1 MTILPHAASRQRP
14 SADLLAQKLAP
25 CNLNQIFFPGYAV
38 VASDRTRESLTLK
51 LEATEPAICPKCG
64 EPCTKIHDTRPRLIR
79 DAPFPGV
86 TVVWLLVP
94 IRRVRCKCRC
104 RRTETIPWIAH
115 HEQCTNRFIALIQN
129 QMRGVDASATA
140 VAAKHNLGWDAVRR
154 FDKEQLEALFNDVNT
169 QDLKIIAVDEIAIH
183 KGQKYATVFINYET
197 RQVFAVVKGKT
208 QKAVESV
215 FQMLVDRGLQDQI
228 IAVACD
234 MNAAYPNVVKKFLP
248 KAEIVFDQFHVIQ
261 HLSAEVFKEARQVQA
276 EEVEA
281 EFGKKSDQAKAARK
295 ILRTA
300 AWDLVMPE
308 HSLTPTIRERLEE
321 IRKANNLMSTML
333 PLADMV
339 RCIWHAWSQENA
351 AEMLA
356 ECIEAFEALA
366 QDHDLKKTA
375 KFARML
381 NNHSF
386 GILTAW
392 KHRISTGPLEG
403 VNTRAKLIKRI
414 GYGYKSFEYFAL
426 KLKAAFPGRGR
437 NPLMLLG
444 EWTAVIKSR
453 LCHTDLGMERE
464 GPLFFNYSAA

>member
-38 VASDRTRESLTLK
+38 VASVRNQESLTLK

-64 EPCTKIHDTRPRLIR
+64 EPCTKIHDTRHRLVR

-94 IRRVRCKCRC
+94 IRRVRCKCGC
-104 RRTETIPWIAH
+104 HRTETIPWIAH
-115 HEQCTNRFIALIQN
+115 YEQCTNRFIALIQN

-140 VAAKHNLGWDAVRR
+140 VAAKYNLGWDAVRR
-154 FDKEQLEALFNDVNT
+154 FDKEQLEAFFNDVNT

-215 FQMLVDRGLQDQI
+215 FRMLVDRGLQDQI

-248 KAEIVFDQFHVIQ
+248 KADIVFDQFHVIQ

-339 RCIWHAWSQENA
+339 RCIWHAWSQEDA

-356 ECIEAFEALA
+356 
-366 QDHDLKKTA
+366 
-375 KFARML
+375 
-381 NNHSF
+381 
-386 GILTAW
+386 
-392 KHRISTGPLEG
+392 
-403 VNTRAKLIKRI
+403 
-414 GYGYKSFEYFAL
+414 
-426 KLKAAFPGRGR
+426 
-437 NPLMLLG
+437 
-444 EWTAVIKSR
+444 
-453 LCHTDLGMERE
+453 
-464 GPLFFNYSAA
+464 

>member
-14 SADLLAQKLAP
+14 SADLLAQNLAP
-25 CNLNQIFFPGYAV
+25 CNLNQIFFPGYTV
-38 VASDRTRESLTLK
+38 VASVRTQEGLTLK
-51 LEATEPAICPKCG
+51 LEAMEPAICPKCG
-64 EPCTKIHDTRPRLIR
+64 EPCTKLHDTRYRLVR

-94 IRRVRCKCRC
+94 IRRVRCKCGC
-104 RRTETIPWIAH
+104 HRTETIPWIAH

-129 QMRGVDASATA
+129 HMRVQDASTTA
-140 VAAKHNLGWDAVRR
+140 VAAKYNLGWDAVRR
-154 FDKEQLEALFNDVNT
+154 FDKEQLEPFFNDVDI
-169 QDLKIIAVDEIAIH
+169 QDLRIIAIDEIAIH
-183 KGQKYATVFINYET
+183 KGQKYATVFLGYPT
-197 RQVFAVVKGKT
+197 KHVFAVVEGKS
-208 QKAVESV
+208 QKAVEPV
-215 FQMLVDRGLQDQI
+215 FRMLVDRGLKDKI

-234 MNAAYPNVVKKFLP
+234 MNAAYPTLVKKYLP

-261 HLSAEVFKEARQVQA
+261 HLRGDVFKEARQVQA
-276 EEVEA
+276 KEVEA
-281 EFGKKSDQAKAARK
+281 EFGKNSDQARATRK

-321 IRKANNLMSTML
+321 IRKANNLMTTML

-339 RCIWHAWSQENA
+339 RCIWHAWSQEEA

-356 ECIEAFEALA
+356 ESIEAFEALA
-366 QDHDLKKTA
+366 EDHKLKKAAT
-375 KFARML
+375 FARML
-381 NNHSF
+381 KNHSF

-414 GYGYKSFEYFAL
+414 AYGYKSFDYFAL

-437 NPLMLLG
+437 NPLLLLG

-464 GPLFFNYSAA
+464 RPLFFNYPAA

>member
-1 MTILPHAASRQRP
+1 M
-14 SADLLAQKLAP
+14 
-25 CNLNQIFFPGYAV
+25 
-38 VASDRTRESLTLK
+38 
-51 LEATEPAICPKCG
+51 
-64 EPCTKIHDTRPRLIR
+64 
-79 DAPFPGV
+79 
-86 TVVWLLVP
+86 
-94 IRRVRCKCRC
+94 
-104 RRTETIPWIAH
+104 
-115 HEQCTNRFIALIQN
+115 
-129 QMRGVDASATA
+129 
-140 VAAKHNLGWDAVRR
+140 
-154 FDKEQLEALFNDVNT
+154 NT

-215 FQMLVDRGLQDQI
+215 FRMLVDRGLQDQI

-248 KAEIVFDQFHVIQ
+248 KADIVFDQFHVIQ

-339 RCIWHAWSQENA
+339 RCIWHAWSQEDA

-356 ECIEAFEALA
+356 
-366 QDHDLKKTA
+366 
-375 KFARML
+375 
-381 NNHSF
+381 
-386 GILTAW
+386 
-392 KHRISTGPLEG
+392 
-403 VNTRAKLIKRI
+403 
-414 GYGYKSFEYFAL
+414 
-426 KLKAAFPGRGR
+426 
-437 NPLMLLG
+437 
-444 EWTAVIKSR
+444 
-453 LCHTDLGMERE
+453 
-464 GPLFFNYSAA
+464 

>member
-1 MTILPHAASRQRP
+1 M
-14 SADLLAQKLAP
+14 
-25 CNLNQIFFPGYAV
+25 F
-38 VASDRTRESLTLK
+38 
-51 LEATEPAICPKCG
+51 
-64 EPCTKIHDTRPRLIR
+64 
-79 DAPFPGV
+79 
-86 TVVWLLVP
+86 
-94 IRRVRCKCRC
+94 
-104 RRTETIPWIAH
+104 
-115 HEQCTNRFIALIQN
+115 TN
-129 QMRGVDASATA
+129 
-140 VAAKHNLGWDAVRR
+140 
-154 FDKEQLEALFNDVNT
+154 VNT
-169 QDLKIIAVDEIAIH
+169 QDLRIIAVDEIAIH

-276 EEVEA
+276 GEVEE
-281 EFGKKSDQAKAARK
+281 EFGMKSDQARAARK
-295 ILRTA
+295 ILRRA

-308 HSLTPTIRERLEE
+308 HSLTPAIRERLEE
-321 IRKANNLMSTML
+321 IRRANNLMSTML

-339 RCIWHAWSQENA
+339 RCIWHAWSQEEA

-356 ECIEAFEALA
+356 ECIEAFDSLA
-366 QDHDLKKTA
+366 QDHNLKNAAT
-375 KFARML
+375 FARML
-381 NNHSF
+381 KNRSF

-414 GYGYKSFEYFAL
+414 AYDYKSL
-426 KLKAAFPGRGR
+426 S
-437 NPLMLLG
+437 
-444 EWTAVIKSR
+444 IS
-453 LCHTDLGMERE
+453 H
-464 GPLFFNYSAA
+464 